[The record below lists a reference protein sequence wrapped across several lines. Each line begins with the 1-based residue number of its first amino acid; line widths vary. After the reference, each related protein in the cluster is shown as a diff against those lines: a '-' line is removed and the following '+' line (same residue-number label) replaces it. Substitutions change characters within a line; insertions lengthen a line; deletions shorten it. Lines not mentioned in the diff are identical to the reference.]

1 MLTAAQPYECVSL
14 TAQGLWL
21 EHMKALPP
29 LSHPDLVLPPSLSGR
44 SFLSHV
50 ATGDGALPFLGHPH
64 EGLQQSQ

>member
-1 MLTAAQPYECVSL
+1 MLTAAQPYDVVSL

-29 LSHPDLVLPPSLSGR
+29 LSHPDLVLPPSLRAR

-50 ATGDGALPFLGHPH
+50 CTGLGELPFFGQPH